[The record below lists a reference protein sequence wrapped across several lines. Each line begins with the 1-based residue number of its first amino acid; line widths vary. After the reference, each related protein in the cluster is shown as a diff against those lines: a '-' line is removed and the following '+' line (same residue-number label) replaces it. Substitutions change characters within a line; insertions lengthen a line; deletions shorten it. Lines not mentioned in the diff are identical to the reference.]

1 MGAGL
6 RGQSSRQQI
15 EDRMQ
20 GALLKAWDTGG
31 QLYLCEPPPEN
42 LRDSAMDFLLWPYAG
57 SHLVLGQ
64 GVGGKRVG

>member
-31 QLYLCEPPPEN
+31 QLYLCEPH
-42 LRDSAMDFLLWPYAG
+42 RRTSGTLLWTFFCGHTLDPI
-57 SHLVLGQ
+57 LF
-64 GVGGKRVG
+64 

>member
-6 RGQSSRQQI
+6 RGQSSRQQR
-15 EDRMQ
+15 EDRKQ

-31 QLYLCEPPPEN
+31 SCTCVKPTGN
-42 LRDSAMDFLLWPYAG
+42 LRGSAVDFLLWPYTG

-64 GVGGKRVG
+64 GVGGKKAG